1 MVDNQSSDVDYYR
14 PRRLVIKLFT
24 PSWLMRTGGCTA
36 IAMGVACSAV
46 AQSAASQHP
55 YVSVSAIAD
64 VKRFSGDPATNV
76 LDGQTAGIAAAFGS
90 SLGARWDLEVG
101 VDAPRDSTNSRPRV
115 VTVRR
120 EVITL
125 QSRTRNRALSF
136 DALIRFRARQRG
148 RLQMGYLGGLSFLRL
163 QRQFDTVA
171 PADTPE
177 ALVPRPTELLS
188 YGAAPTIGVDAHL
201 ALTDHLLVVPAIRVS
216 AFNFDGVSGVLLRPR
231 IGVGWVF

>member
-1 MVDNQSSDVDYYR
+1 V
-14 PRRLVIKLFT
+14 
-24 PSWLMRTGGCTA
+24 A
-36 IAMGVACSAV
+36 IMMGMACAAA
-46 AQSAASQHP
+46 AQPPPAQGP
-55 YVSVSAIAD
+55 YVSLSAFAD

-76 LDGQTAGIAAAFGS
+76 LDGQAAGIAAAFGS
-90 SLGARWDLEVG
+90 SLGARWDLEIG
-101 VDAPRDSTNSRPRV
+101 VDAPRDSTSSRPRV

-136 DALIRFRARQRG
+136 ATLIRFRARQRG

-163 QRQFDTVA
+163 QRQFDTLA
-171 PADTPE
+171 PADTPD
-177 ALVPRPTELLS
+177 ALVPRPTEVRS

-201 ALTDHLLVVPAIRVS
+201 AITDHLLVVPSIRVS

>member
-1 MVDNQSSDVDYYR
+1 
-14 PRRLVIKLFT
+14 
-24 PSWLMRTGGCTA
+24 MRSTVGLA
-36 IAMGVACSAV
+36 IMMGIACAAA
-46 AQSAASQHP
+46 AQSPPAEGS
-55 YVSVSAIAD
+55 YVSLSAIVD

-76 LDGQTAGIAAAFGS
+76 LDGQSAGIAAAFGS
-90 SLGARWDLEVG
+90 SLGARWDLEIG
-101 VDAPRDSTNSRPRV
+101 VDVPRDSTSSRPRV

-120 EVITL
+120 EAITL

-136 DALIRFRARQRG
+136 EALIRFRARQAG
-148 RLQMGYLGGLSFLRL
+148 RVQIGYLGGLSFLRL

-171 PADTPE
+171 PAGTPD

-201 ALTDHLLVVPAIRVS
+201 DVTDHLIVVPAIRVS